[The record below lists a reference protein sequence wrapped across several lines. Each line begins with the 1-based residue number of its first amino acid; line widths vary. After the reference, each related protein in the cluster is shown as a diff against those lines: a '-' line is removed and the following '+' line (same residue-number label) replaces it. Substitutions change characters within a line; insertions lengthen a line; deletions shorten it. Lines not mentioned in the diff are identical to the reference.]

1 MASKLTECYTY
12 IRSRTNFIPKVA
24 LVLGSGL
31 GALAEQAETVESIPY
46 REIPGFPQSTVEGHA
61 GRFVFGYMEEVP
73 LVIMQGRVHYYEG
86 YTMQDVVLPT
96 RIMRMLGAEILFL
109 TNAAGGINPGFRG
122 GDFMIIKDHL
132 SSFVPS
138 ALIGPNEETLGPR
151 FPDMSHVY
159 CNDLIEMVKEAAN
172 ENRIP
177 LQEGIYV
184 QTSGPNFETPAEIRM
199 YRALGADAAGMSTA
213 CEAMAGNHAGM
224 KVCGISCISNMA
236 SGISTT
242 PLTHAE
248 VQETAN
254 RVAPLFQ
261 QLIRSSIHKMG
272 ACYAK

>member
-61 GRFVFGYMEEVP
+61 GRFVFGYMEGVP

-109 TNAAGGINPGFRG
+109 TNAAGGINPGFRA

>member
-31 GALAEQAETVESIPY
+31 GALAEQIETVESIPY

-61 GRFVFGYMEEVP
+61 GRFVFGYMEGVP

-86 YTMQDVVLPT
+86 YAMQDVVLPT
-96 RIMRMLGAEILFL
+96 RVMRMLGAEILFL
-109 TNAAGGINPGFRG
+109 TNAAGGINPEFHA

-224 KVCGISCISNMA
+224 KVCGISCISNLA